1 MADDIQI
8 KGMNP
13 QTDGQN
19 AQQTAGTTGVGGQ
32 TAQTPVAGAPQPA
45 QNSGDQGLNP
55 VIDLRNIDQKPAAQN
70 GAAPVQAVPAAP
82 ADEVQAAAAQP
93 AASAAANPRRANA
106 IMLGD
111 DEPMQAPSPADKYAI
126 PAMVKEKFPDLVQL
140 IKETESMNDEERDY
154 WFQILPIMTEDQIKK
169 FRDILVNEKEQLS
182 HLDSEYEQE
191 LNKLNEKHM
200 IEWKDFETKEKRKS
214 LTTAEQTS
222 KQQEKAEEEDL
233 LKRLSQV

>member
-32 TAQTPVAGAPQPA
+32 TAQTPVAGATQPA

-82 ADEVQAAAAQP
+82 AVEAQP

-111 DEPMQAPSPADKYAI
+111 DEPMQAPGPADKYAI

-182 HLDSEYEQE
+182 HLDQEYEQE

-214 LTTAEQTS
+214 LTAAEQTS
-222 KQQEKAEEEDL
+222 KAQEQSEEEDL